1 MKRQA
6 ALLVVPAAFLA
17 VAFFRPLAATLAAGD
32 VDAWQWALT
41 HPYVQRRVL
50 RAVAMAALSVLLTLA
65 VAVPLAWLHHD
76 RRWRWSRFEMAV
88 HAAPFVLPV
97 FVVVFGIQA
106 VFGAGGWTERAL
118 GVDILAL
125 VGPMGAV
132 AIAHA
137 YYNYGFAARLLHAA
151 LQRRPR
157 RLEEAAQ
164 LLGASRWEAFR
175 RTTLPLLAPSIGS
188 VALLV
193 FLFSFTSFGV
203 VLYMGG
209 ETVATFETMLY
220 DNLRGVVPQY
230 DRAAVLGVMQLIA
243 NAALLLAY
251 QVAIRRQ
258 VRLAPEARAMPPASP
273 RRRRVAAALTLL
285 GVLPAAA
292 VLVGGFQVTGQWSL
306 EPWRALLDTTH
317 PAHLGG
323 FSLPAALRLS
333 LLYAAAS
340 ASIAIVL
347 TMLLAYGV
355 RRLHPWARTIAE
367 GVAALPLGTSS
378 LLIGFGI
385 VLSTSIAFVIDP
397 ARARLLIVAAHALVA
412 FPFTARAMLPAIQQ
426 LDGRLDEAASVLG
439 AGPMSVWWRVHVPT
453 LRAPLAAALGLA
465 VAMSLGDFGASLL
478 LMSAEN
484 RGLSIWIDAHGGPA
498 SFNPLMRAQAV
509 ALSGLL
515 MALAATAYVAVEASG
530 RSLR

>member
-6 ALLVVPAAFLA
+6 AWLVVPAAFLA
-17 VAFFRPLAATLAAGD
+17 VAFFRPLAATLGAGD
-32 VDAWQWALT
+32 LDAWRWALT
-41 HPYVQRRVL
+41 HPYVQRRVA
-50 RAVAMAALSVLLTLA
+50 RAILMALLSVALTFA
-65 VAVPLAWLHHD
+65 AAVPLAWLHHN
-76 RRWRWSRFEMAV
+76 RRWGWSRVEMAI

-97 FVVVFGIQA
+97 FVIVFGIQA
-106 VFGAGGWTERAL
+106 VLGAGGWSDRLL
-118 GVDILAL
+118 GLDVLGT
-125 VGPMGAV
+125 VGPLGAV

-151 LQRRPR
+151 LERRPQ

-164 LLGASRWEAFR
+164 LLGASRWHAFR

-209 ETVATFETMLY
+209 ETIATFETMLY

-230 DRAAVLGVMQLIA
+230 DRAAVLGAMQLTA
-243 NAALLLAY
+243 NVALLLGY
-251 QVAIRRQ
+251 QWVIRHQ
-258 VRLAPEARAMPPASP
+258 VRLAPEGREPALAS
-273 RRRRVAAALTLL
+273 RRRRVLAAGLTGL
-285 GVLPAAA
+285 GMLPALA
-292 VLVGGFQVTGQWSL
+292 VLVGGFQVAGQWSL
-306 EPWRALLDTTH
+306 EPWRALTDAAH
-317 PAHLGG
+317 PVGFALG
-323 FSLPAALRLS
+323 PALRLS

-340 ASIAIVL
+340 ATIAIVL
-347 TMLLAYGV
+347 TMMLAYGV

-367 GVAALPLGTSS
+367 GIAALPLGTSS

-385 VLSTSIAFVIDP
+385 VLSTSVAFVVDP
-397 ARARLLIVAAHALVA
+397 SRARLLIITAHALVA

-426 LDGRLDEAASVLG
+426 LDGRLDEAASLLG
-439 AGPMSVWWRVHVPT
+439 AGPFDVWWRIHMPT

-478 LMSAEN
+478 LMSADN
-484 RGLSIWIDAHGGPA
+484 AGLSIWIDKLGGPA

-515 MALAATAYVAVEASG
+515 MALAASAYITVEASG